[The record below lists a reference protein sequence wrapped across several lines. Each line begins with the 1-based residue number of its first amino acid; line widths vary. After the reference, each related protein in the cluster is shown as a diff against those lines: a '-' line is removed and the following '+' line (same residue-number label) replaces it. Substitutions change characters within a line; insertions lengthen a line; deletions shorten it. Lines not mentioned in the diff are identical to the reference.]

1 MKLDEI
7 TYIPYGELALV
18 VLKSAE
24 EFGKK
29 VDEHL
34 VKHRKTQSYYRCQ
47 TDSYVIHADDVRF
60 SNGEGKVAIKEPVR
74 GKDIYIIADI
84 GNYGCTYNMFG
95 ITNHM
100 GPDEHFQDILRTI
113 SAIAGNARRINV
125 IMPLLY
131 SARQHKRKGRESLD
145 CAVSLQQL
153 VNMGVSNIF
162 TVDAHDPRIENAI
175 PLNGFENIYPTYDM
189 IRAIFASNQ
198 SISVKKDNL
207 LIISPDTG
215 AMDRALYYADA
226 LSVDGGLFYKRRDFS
241 RVVNGKNPIIDH
253 FYMGSNLEGKDV
265 LVVDDM
271 IASGE
276 SILDIAYELKKRK
289 AGHVYI
295 AVTFAFFTE
304 GYDEID
310 KAFAEGVIDRIYTT
324 NLSYL
329 PESCKQKEWLYEVDM
344 SNTIATVIDNMNY
357 DLSLTPLFDTHIRLK
372 NLELFH
378 D

>member
-18 VLKSAE
+18 VLKSAK

-29 VDEHL
+29 VDECL
-34 VKHRKTQSYYRCQ
+34 VKHRKSQPHYSCQ
-47 TDSYVIHADDVRF
+47 NDSYIIHVDDIRF

-84 GNYGCTYNMFG
+84 GNYGCTYDMFG

-100 GPDEHFQDILRTI
+100 GPDEHFQDIIRTI
-113 SAIAGNARRINV
+113 SAIGGNSRRINV

-153 VNMGVSNIF
+153 INMGVSNIF

-189 IRAIFASNQ
+189 IRAIFASDQ
-198 SISVKKDNL
+198 SISVKKENL

-226 LSVDGGLFYKRRDFS
+226 LSVDVGLFYKRRDFS
-241 RVVNGKNPIIDH
+241 RIVNGKNPIIDH

-295 AVTFAFFTE
+295 AVTYAFFTE
-304 GYDEID
+304 GYDQID
-310 KAFAEGVIDRIYTT
+310 KAFNNGVVDRIYTT

-329 PESCKQKEWLYEVDM
+329 PESCKQKQWLYEVDM

-372 NLELFH
+372 NLNLFH

>member
-18 VLKSAE
+18 VLESAK

-34 VKHRKTQSYYRCQ
+34 VRHRKSQPYYRCQ
-47 TDSYVIHADDVRF
+47 TDSYIIHVDDVRF
-60 SNGEGKVAIKEPVR
+60 SNGEGKVALKEPVR
-74 GKDIYIIADI
+74 GKDIFIIGDI

-100 GPDEHFQDILRTI
+100 GPDEHFQDIIRTI
-113 SAIAGNARRINV
+113 SAIAGNSRRINV

-189 IRAIFASNQ
+189 IRAIFASDQ

-226 LSVDGGLFYKRRDFS
+226 LSVDVGLFYKRRDFS
-241 RVVNGKNPIIDH
+241 RVVNGKNPIVDH
-253 FYMGSNLEGKDV
+253 FYMGSNLDGKDV

-271 IASGE
+271 IASGQ
-276 SILDIAYELKKRK
+276 SILDIAYELKKRN
-289 AGHVYI
+289 AGHIYI

-310 KAFAEGVIDRIYTT
+310 KAFNEGVIDRIYTT

-344 SNTIATVIDNMNY
+344 SNTIATIIDNMNY

>member
-1 MKLDEI
+1 MKLDDI
-7 TYIPYGELALV
+7 TYIPYGELALI
-18 VLKSAE
+18 VLDSAK

-34 VKHRKTQSYYRCQ
+34 VRHRKTQPYYRCQ
-47 TDSYVIHADDVRF
+47 ADTYVIHAENIRF
-60 SNGEGKVAIKEPVR
+60 SNGEGKIVIKEPVR
-74 GKDIYIIADI
+74 GKDVYILADI
-84 GNYGCTYNMFG
+84 GNYGCTYTMFG
-95 ITNHM
+95 HTCHM
-100 GPDEHFQDILRTI
+100 GPDEHFQDIMRTI

-125 IMPLLY
+125 VMPLLY
-131 SARQHKRKGRESLD
+131 SSRQHKRKGRESLD

-153 VNMGVSNIF
+153 IHMGVSNIF

-189 IRAIFASNQ
+189 IRAIFASEQ
-198 SISVKKDNL
+198 SISAKKDNL
-207 LIISPDTG
+207 LVISPDTG

-226 LSVDGGLFYKRRDFS
+226 LGIDIGLFYKRRDFS
-241 RVVNGKNPIIDH
+241 KIVNGKNPIIDH
-253 FYMGSNLEGKDV
+253 VYMGSNLEGKDV

-289 AGHVYI
+289 ARYIYI

-310 KAFAEGVIDRIYTT
+310 KAYEKGVIDRIYTT
-324 NLSYL
+324 NLTYL
-329 PESCKQKEWLYEVDM
+329 PQSCKEKEWLYEVDM
-344 SNTIATVIDNMNY
+344 SQTIATVINNMNY

-372 NLELFH
+372 NLKLFKE
-378 D
+378 